1 MKKVKFLAVCAIA
14 MLMLV
19 SCGKKDDENNPFVG
33 IWGVEKIEYYN
44 IDYAGNPIEAS
55 METYTFPLGDPHDG
69 IDLVFRENK
78 TGEIRDR
85 NIDTL
90 KFDYDT
96 TTHTYQT
103 IIPCADST
111 FITVI
116 SNYNYDEATSS
127 LYITPEHSRPY
138 MMKINNLTNNSFVYV
153 NEYDKDY
160 VERAYVKRLSN
171 AKVTPSKQNVKRPDK
186 PGSFLG
192 GRRITEIQR

>member
-1 MKKVKFLAVCAIA
+1 MKKVKLVAICAIA
-14 MLMLV
+14 MLILA
-19 SCGKKDDENNPFVG
+19 SCGKKDNPFVG

-90 KFDYDT
+90 KLDYDT

-103 IIPCADST
+103 IIICPDSVFVTPCP
-111 FITVI
+111 
-116 SNYNYDEATSS
+116 NYIYDEKASA
-127 LYITPEHSRPY
+127 LYITPLHERPF
-138 MMKINNLTNNSFVYV
+138 MMKISNLSDNSFTYE
-153 NEYDKDY
+153 NEYAPYY
-160 VERAYVKRLSN
+160 VERAHLRRVSSD
-171 AKVTPSKQNVKRPDK
+171 AKMSPAKHQSSRPYK
-186 PGSFLG
+186 PGAFLG
-192 GRRITEIQR
+192 GRRYN

>member
-1 MKKVKFLAVCAIA
+1 MKKVKLVAICAIA
-14 MLMLV
+14 MLILA
-19 SCGKKDDENNPFVG
+19 SCGKKDNPFVG

-90 KFDYDT
+90 KLDYDT

-103 IIPCADST
+103 IIICPDST
-111 FITVI
+111 FVTVI
-116 SNYNYDEATSS
+116 SNYNYDETTSS

-138 MMKINNLTNNSFVYV
+138 MMKINNLTDNSFVYV

-160 VERAYVKRLSN
+160 VERAYVKRLSDVK
-171 AKVTPSKQNVKRPDK
+171 AAPSKQSVKHPRK
-186 PGSFLG
+186 PGAFLG
-192 GRRITEIQR
+192 GGLNQ

>member
-1 MKKVKFLAVCAIA
+1 MKKVKLVAICAIA
-14 MLMLV
+14 MLILA
-19 SCGKKDDENNPFVG
+19 SCGKKDNPFVG

-85 NIDTL
+85 AIDSL
-90 KFDYDT
+90 YADYDSIT
-96 TTHTYQT
+96 QTYQT
-103 IIPCADST
+103 VIPCADST
-111 FITVI
+111 FVTVI

-138 MMKINNLTNNSFVYV
+138 MMKINNLTDNSFVYV

-160 VERAYVKRLSN
+160 VERAYVKRLSDVK
-171 AKVTPSKQNVKRPDK
+171 AAPSKQSVKHPRK
-186 PGSFLG
+186 PGAFLG
-192 GRRITEIQR
+192 GGLNQ